1 MTICFR
7 IDESGLLKV
16 SIKSVTTGE
25 VDEIEVKMKSVN
37 MTNEE
42 RSSLA
47 LRKEHE
53 RRSSIRFS
61 RTISR
66 EPQQRPINSSN
77 PSRMSSTNSVPPKN
91 K

>member
-1 MTICFR
+1 MA
-7 IDESGLLKV
+7 
-16 SIKSVTTGE
+16 TGE
-25 VDEIEVKMKSVN
+25 ADEIEVKMKSVN

-53 RRSSIRFS
+53 RRSSVRFS

-66 EPQQRPINSSN
+66 EP
-77 PSRMSSTNSVPPKN
+77 
-91 K
+91 